1 MTFDGNLWPGEEA
14 WKMRIEFSRTADFA
28 PDEILTF
35 KDITVPGATQAIE
48 LDDTTNIGGTELR
61 LETICGTE
69 AKLPARMQWATESGY
84 INFTIQ
90 AKPWTK
96 GERLTLLKIVD
107 DAGREMEVLPHD
119 DWDFGE
125 WVYAFKAPE
134 GAKRLN
140 FTFALHKSRFVEF
153 TAKPEFVKAAE
164 RR

>member
-1 MTFDGNLWPGEEA
+1 
-14 WKMRIEFSRTADFA
+14 MRFEFSRAADFA
-28 PDEILTF
+28 LEEIFTF
-35 KDITVPGATQAIE
+35 KDITVPGATQVIE

-69 AKLPARMQWATESGY
+69 AKLPARMRWSTESGY
-84 INFTIQ
+84 INVSIQ
-90 AKPWTK
+90 AKPWAK
-96 GERLTLLKIVD
+96 DERLTLLKIVD
-107 DAGREMEVLPHD
+107 DTGRELEVKPQD
-119 DWDFGE
+119 DWDIGV

-153 TAKPEFVKAAE
+153 TAKPEFVQASE